1 MRCPWKKITEALEY
15 FFHFRFNS
23 CSLNCNCFIWINYF
37 KLENKIQLYPPL
49 VSHLSN
55 LVPVFFFKWPI
66 NFIYFL
72 LFILI
77 HFVFKFGHHSF
88 YCFFFLQFYHS
99 KLNWIKIKLI
109 PLESEPDSVGSSIQT
124 HGNRSWQRIQE
135 HWVQRQDPMFL
146 SLGFLNIIICLINI
160 IIIIKNS
167 FFFCIIHII
176 IFIIINIINKR
187 INKCG
192 KKLLLLSL
200 SLINL
205 KNTIIT
211 IEKKPSFFSK
221 IKKYNSKYS
230 YKKYN
235 YLCYKYNYF
244 SYNSKY
250 SY

>member
-1 MRCPWKKITEALEY
+1 M
-15 FFHFRFNS
+15 FFELQLFYLNKLLQIGKQNS
-23 CSLNCNCFIWINYF
+23 IISSFSFSSLKFGSF
-37 KLENKIQLYPPL
+37 
-49 VSHLSN
+49 
-55 LVPVFFFKWPI
+55 FFFKWPI

-77 HFVFKFGHHSF
+77 HFVFKFDYHSF
-88 YCFFFLQFYHS
+88 YCFFFFLQFYHS

-109 PLESEPDSVGSSIQT
+109 PLGSEPDSVGSSIQI